1 MCVCVES
8 FTKLRHRDDVL
19 EETDHRITCPCVG
32 VGIIISD
39 CDFTVTFSR
48 VNVM

>member
-19 EETDHRITCPCVG
+19 EETDHLYDDESPVP
-32 VGIIISD
+32 VLVLESSSV
-39 CDFTVTFSR
+39 TVTSL
-48 VNVM
+48 